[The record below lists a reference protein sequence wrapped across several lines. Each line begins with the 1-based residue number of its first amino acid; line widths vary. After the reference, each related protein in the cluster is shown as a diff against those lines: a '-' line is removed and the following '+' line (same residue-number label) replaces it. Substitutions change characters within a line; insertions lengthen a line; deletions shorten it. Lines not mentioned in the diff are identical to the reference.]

1 MSLNDGKLYGVDL
14 RLRNKAQGQLAV
26 SLLPYG
32 ARSWCGALRASPFHA
47 SRLAVQR
54 GIHRAPATLHTR
66 SRPRH
71 AGGRGLARERA
82 GHVRRCGLAD
92 PPRTRAP
99 QPAAADAT
107 TPRSRQPEL
116 IGAFWDDN
124 GFGRGSSLS
133 GELLTASAK
142 TVGGQLYYVY
152 ETASHNL
159 ITANVTDGQLYLLT
173 VSAGNER
180 QWRSS
185 EAVLRRIAGSFAV
198 PA

>member
-1 MSLNDGKLYGVDL
+1 MWHYS
-14 RLRNKAQGQLAV
+14 RCTRAV
-26 SLLPYG
+26 
-32 ARSWCGALRASPFHA
+32 
-47 SRLAVQR
+47 
-54 GIHRAPATLHTR
+54 
-66 SRPRH
+66 
-71 AGGRGLARERA
+71 GRDT
-82 GHVRRCGLAD
+82 LAD
-92 PPRTRAP
+92 AGSPESALDTFVGAASQPRAAHARHTP
-99 QPAAADAT
+99 LLLTLPAS
-107 TPRSRQPEL
+107 TPRSPHPEL

-133 GELLTASAK
+133 GELQSASAK

-159 ITANVTDGQLYLLT
+159 ISANVADGQLYLLT

-185 EAVLRRIAGSFAV
+185 EAVLRRIVGSFAV